1 MALLITTFAPW
12 KAHQTT
18 NSSEEL
24 LSLVLAQYD
33 LSTSVRFLRNLP
45 VHFQLA
51 PAQVLSAMYQHPPT
65 TVICCGMAEQRSHLS
80 LERYAHHAGTRLET
94 TIDLPQL
101 VAGLE
106 WSTVSHDAGNFVCNA
121 LYYRLL
127 EHINYNRLAV
137 QGLFVHVPLLTDYNR
152 QPLLQDFVSI
162 LSRLQPDTAAAS
174 ESAA

>member
-24 LSLVLAQYD
+24 LSLVLAQYN
-33 LSTSVRFLRNLP
+33 LSPSVRLLRNLP

-51 PAQVLSAMYQHPPT
+51 PAQVLSALYQHPPT
-65 TVICCGMAEQRSHLS
+65 TVICCGMAEQRSHLN

-94 TIDLPQL
+94 TVDLPQL
-101 VAGLE
+101 AAGRE
-106 WSTVSHDAGNFVCNA
+106 WSTISHDAGNFVCNA

-127 EHINYNRLAV
+127 EHINDNRLTM
-137 QGLFVHVPLLTDYNR
+137 QGLFIHIPPLTDYNR
-152 QPLLQDFVSI
+152 QPLLQDFVNV
-162 LSRLQPDTAAAS
+162 LSRLQPDTVTANQ
-174 ESAA
+174 SAA